1 MGYIN
6 RGGDLGGIVPAFMQ
20 RSASQSQRG
29 VRVQVY
35 LLYNYWYNDIVPND
49 VSGYNKHKHLFGLLF
64 VTFVWICC
72 EHV

>member
-29 VRVQVY
+29 VS
-35 LLYNYWYNDIVPND
+35 PS
-49 VSGYNKHKHLFGLLF
+49 VSL
-64 VTFVWICC
+64 V
-72 EHV
+72 